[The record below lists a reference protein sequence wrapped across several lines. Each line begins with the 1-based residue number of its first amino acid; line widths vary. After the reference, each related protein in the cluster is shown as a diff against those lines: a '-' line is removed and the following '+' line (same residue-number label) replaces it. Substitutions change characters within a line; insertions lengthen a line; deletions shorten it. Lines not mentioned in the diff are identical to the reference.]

1 MILPIGDENPAR
13 RLPVVTVTFI
23 VINVIVFFAFEAPL
37 EGGELACFIY
47 RWAAVPRELL
57 TFDTLPPGSVPDA
70 SCPITLFTEKNV
82 LVSAV
87 TSMFLHGGLLHL
99 LFNMLFLWIFG
110 NNVEDRLGHIGYL
123 LYYLAGGIVSVYT
136 FALVNPSLT
145 TPLLGA
151 SGAIAAVLGGYFLM
165 FPRARVHTY
174 VPFPLYLFAFLVPG
188 AVLRSF
194 FFFFAVVDLPSWLV
208 LGFWFL
214 SQMTSVNEAANTGVA
229 YEAHIAGFVAG
240 VLFTLLLRPRGR
252 QPPMRQAVARP

>member
-1 MILPIGDENPAR
+1 MILPIGDENPTR
-13 RLPVVTVTFI
+13 RFPVVTVTLI
-23 VINVIVFFAFEAPL
+23 AINVIVYFAFESPL
-37 EGGELACFIY
+37 EGGELTCFIY

-57 TFDTLPPGSVPDA
+57 SFDTLPPGSVPDA
-70 SCPITLFTEKNV
+70 RCPMTLFTEKNV

-110 NNVEDRLGHIGYL
+110 NNVEDRLGHVGYL
-123 LYYLAGGIVSVYT
+123 LYYLAGGIVSVYA

-174 VPFPLYLFAFLVPG
+174 VPFPLYLFTFLVPG
-188 AVLRSF
+188 AAIRGF

-214 SQMTSVNEAANTGVA
+214 TQITGVNEAARTGVA

-240 VLFTLLLRPRGR
+240 VLFTLLLGPRGR
-252 QPPMRQAVARP
+252 QPPMRQAVAWP